1 MDIITTYDFLL
12 LPIYLLI
19 FYLIVRRKSKKYKN
33 IDLKKAFIIAFIVR
47 MAGSVLYSSVMQYYY
62 GYGDT
67 FGYYEGGNVISFLLQ
82 KDISSVKY
90 LFASGNE
97 IAAAAKSAG
106 YENMIPVSMPNDS
119 NVFIMKISA
128 IFSFLSFNKYLIISL
143 FFGFFSFIGIWKLF
157 YVLNEINNKKHSGLL
172 AFAVLYMPSAWFWGS
187 GLNKESICIGALGI
201 SVYLIYKNFIKKN
214 FSFRDMLLL
223 LGMLYVLSIIKNYI
237 TFLIFL
243 SFLVVLVYYLISRIK
258 NIIFRTA
265 VLFISF
271 LLVYIILDN
280 INFNEIVQNFVDTAF
295 KQIESFQNSYQAA
308 QAEDETSRATFMI
321 GDINPS
327 LEGLVLNIPSVIGS
341 CLFRPFPWESGKII
355 IFLSSL
361 EATLTLLATLYILI
375 KTFFFKFFK
384 YVFNNNYALFCFIFS
399 LMFALLIGYT
409 TFNFGTMVR
418 YKIIFLPFYYFLL
431 ISVYTR
437 YQSAHER
444 TIPSKKG
451 PG

>member
-1 MDIITTYDFLL
+1 MDSITTYDFLL

-19 FYLIVRRKSKKYKN
+19 FYLIVRRKSKKYKS
-33 IDLKKAFIIAFIVR
+33 IDLKKAFIIAFILR
-47 MAGSVLYSSVMQYYY
+47 MVGSVLYSLVMQYYY

-67 FGYYEGGNVISFLLQ
+67 FGYYQGGNVISFLLQ
-82 KDISSVKY
+82 KDISSLKY

-97 IAAAAKSAG
+97 IAVAAKSAG
-106 YENMIPVSMPNDS
+106 YEEMIPVSIPNDS
-119 NVFIMKISA
+119 NIFIMKISG
-128 IFSFLSFNKYLIISL
+128 IVSFLSFNKYLIISV

-157 YVLNEINNKKHSGLL
+157 YVLNEINNRKHSRLL
-172 AFAVLYMPSAWFWGS
+172 AFAVLFMPSAWFWGS

-201 SVYLIYKNFIKKN
+201 SVYLMYKNFIKKN

-223 LGMLYVLSIIKNYI
+223 LCMLYVLSIVKNYI

-243 SFLVVLVYYLISRIK
+243 SLLLVLVYYLISRIK
-258 NIIFRTA
+258 NIIFRAA
-265 VLFISF
+265 VIFISF
-271 LLVYIILDN
+271 LSLYVILDD

-295 KQIESFQNSYQAA
+295 TQIESFQNSYQAA
-308 QAEDETSRATFMI
+308 QAEDETSKAIFML

-327 LEGLVLNIPSVIGS
+327 LEGLVLNIPTVIGS
-341 CLFRPFPWESGKII
+341 CLFRPFPWESGKLI
-355 IFLSSL
+355 IFFSSL
-361 EATLTLLATLYILI
+361 EATLTLFATLYILI
-375 KTFFFKFFK
+375 RTYFFKFFK
-384 YVFNNNYALFCFIFS
+384 YVFNNNFSLFCFIFS

-437 YQSAHER
+437 YQADHEKA
-444 TIPSKKG
+444 ILN
-451 PG
+451 